1 MKKLNDIKSEIKLI
15 EFFGLCVSESD
26 EYNHYIVTDAK
37 GNNAGTIKHSN
48 IQIDTDELSIE
59 SGAKNIDLP
68 NSQSNLEIFF
78 KKAEAYIIAHIG
90 PDSTAIKM
98 HLAENKIL
106 MFYFDKDQI
115 QFVCK
120 EPYNYYLEEYVKV
133 DIAKKTYHYSISFLD
148 AKDKKHNYPAY
159 LGEIDCH
166 PLSKEQDN
174 FIKIRNTWPTWRG
187 KQPNNHKPNYIS
199 IVEGTIEDV
208 ILEHKMG
215 INAFNR
221 MRYLM
226 NTIPG
231 EKDITSFLIQ
241 NTPTEL
247 PNYLDLFIPE
257 IKKKNKSKRLM
268 KSIIK
273 GD

>member
-1 MKKLNDIKSEIKLI
+1 MNKINDLKNVIKLI

-26 EYNHYIVTDAK
+26 EYNNYIVTDAK

-59 SGAKNIDLP
+59 SEIKDIDLP
-68 NSQSNLEIFF
+68 NPYLGIYF
-78 KKAEAYIIAHIG
+78 KKVQTNIFAHIG

-106 MFYFDKDQI
+106 IFYFDKDQI

-133 DIAKKTYHYSISFLD
+133 DIAKKAYHYSISFLD

-159 LGEIDCH
+159 LGEIDCY
-166 PLSKEQDN
+166 PLSIEKDN
-174 FIKIRNTWPTWRG
+174 FMAIKNTWSTWKG
-187 KQPNNHKPNYIS
+187 KENNNQKPNYIS
-199 IVEGTIEDV
+199 TVEGNIEDV
-208 ILEHKMG
+208 ILKHQMG

-221 MRYLM
+221 IRYLM
-226 NTIPG
+226 NTIPV
-231 EKDITSFLIQ
+231 EKDIIEFITQ
-241 NTPTEL
+241 NTQTEL

-257 IKKKNKSKRLM
+257 IKNKNKKL
-268 KSIIK
+268 IK
-273 GD
+273 